1 MKNKI
6 ILFVAGL
13 SFGILAFYS
22 YQKIVFDTIIPVS
35 IAPDGSRY
43 DGDMVDGLYH
53 GKGKLSWDGGYY
65 QGEFKNGVFEG
76 KGYFENIWMNYKG
89 EFSNGY
95 MTGYG
100 ELKYNDSEYKGEV
113 VNGQM
118 EGEGYLK
125 APSETYKGTFKNDLY
140 HGHGKLKDE
149 WDNEYI
155 GEFKEGLFSGKG
167 LYKSSDGTSYEGEFV
182 EDEIVKGTA
191 KNPYQGEYEGE
202 FLNWRFYG
210 QGKLVRKDKTE
221 YVGFF
226 EDGNFNGHGKL
237 THSNGDVY
245 EGGFQY
251 GQYHGKGV
259 LTFKDPKE
267 GVSVLKG
274 EWRYGQHYKDENGV
288 VILKEK
294 SNVETALYNQNELLT
309 KAFDV
314 IEQQNPEAVDLY
326 LLSIAG
332 DGRQAVF
339 RREVQFVEDLF
350 AENFNT
356 HEKSISLINSVD
368 SVESY
373 PLATKTSIEKSIN
386 YLASIMDTSQDIL
399 FVFLTSHGS
408 KKFDFE
414 LGQTGMD
421 FPDINAEHLAN
432 YIQNAGI
439 KWKVVVVSACYSG
452 GFIPFLQDEN
462 SLIITAA
469 AAENTS
475 FGCSDTADFTYFGEA
490 YFKDALAQTNDF
502 VEAFEIA
509 KEIVSKREKEDKYEE
524 SMPQIYLGEK
534 IVDYLNSWRS
544 EIGVNS
550 VEEK

>member
-1 MKNKI
+1 
-6 ILFVAGL
+6 
-13 SFGILAFYS
+13 
-22 YQKIVFDTIIPVS
+22 
-35 IAPDGSRY
+35 
-43 DGDMVDGLYH
+43 
-53 GKGKLSWDGGYY
+53 
-65 QGEFKNGVFEG
+65 
-76 KGYFENIWMNYKG
+76 
-89 EFSNGY
+89 NGY